1 MRRVVVTGL
10 GAVSP
15 CGADAG
21 STWDGVIAGRSG
33 VGPLTAFDA
42 SDWAVRIAAQ
52 ADDFDPGVVLD
63 RRQVRRHD
71 RFSQFA
77 MAACLE
83 AARHAGF
90 GDGFGHDER
99 LSERTGV
106 YLGSGIGGI
115 GEIETGS
122 VALQDRGPKGLSA
135 FFIPRSLGNLA
146 SGQVAIALQARGPSL
161 NVSTACATGNHS
173 IGEAA
178 RAIRAG
184 DADVILAGG
193 AEAPITP
200 VSLAGF
206 MVMRALSKHNE
217 DPGMASR
224 PFDAARDGFV
234 MGEGAGVVVLEEYEH
249 AKARGADILAELVG
263 YGLTTDAHHI
273 TAPAPGHAGAVRCMR
288 LALANGKVDPQ
299 EVDYINAH
307 GTSTPVND
315 PAEVAAIK
323 TVFGDHARSLMVSS
337 TKSVT
342 GHLLGAA
349 GGLEAV
355 LTVRAMREGLVPP
368 TATLRDP
375 DPACDLDHVPG
386 LAREARVRVAVSNAF
401 GFGGT
406 NAVLVFR
413 SLDA

>member
-15 CGADAG
+15 CGNDVG
-21 STWDGVIAGRSG
+21 STWDSVVAGRSG

-42 SDWAVRIAAQ
+42 ADWPVRIAAQ
-52 ADDFDPGVVLD
+52 ADAFDPSAVLD
-63 RRQVRRHD
+63 RRQLRRHD
-71 RFSQFA
+71 RFSQLG

-83 AARHAGF
+83 AVRDAGF
-90 GDGFGHDER
+90 PDGFGHDEA
-99 LSERTGV
+99 LSERAGV

-122 VALQDRGPKGLSA
+122 VALRKEGPRGLSA

-146 SGQVAIALQARGPSL
+146 SGQVAIALEARGPSL

-184 DADVILAGG
+184 DADVIVAGG

-206 MVMRALSKHNE
+206 MVMRALSKNND
-217 DPGMASR
+217 DPEAASR

-234 MGEGAGVVVLEEYEH
+234 MGEGAGVVVLEAYEH
-249 AKARGADILAELVG
+249 ARARGARILAELVG

-273 TAPAPGHAGAVRCMR
+273 TAPAPGHGGAARCMQM
-288 LALANGKVDPQ
+288 ALRSAGMAP
-299 EVDYINAH
+299 EAVDYINAH

-355 LTVRAMREGLVPP
+355 LTIRAMMESLVPP
-368 TATLRDP
+368 TATLQDP

-386 LAREARVRVAVSNAF
+386 SAREARVGVAVSNAF

-413 SLDA
+413 NPEA

>member
-15 CGADAG
+15 CGNDAG
-21 STWDGVIAGRSG
+21 SSWDNVVAGRSG

-42 SDWAVRIAAQ
+42 SGWAVRIAAQ
-52 ADDFDPGVVLD
+52 ADTFDPSIVLD

-77 MAACLE
+77 MAACVE
-83 AARHAGF
+83 AARDAGF
-90 GDGFGHDER
+90 PDGFGHDEA
-99 LSERTGV
+99 LSERAGV

-122 VALQDRGPKGLSA
+122 VALREEGTRGLSA

-146 SGQVAIALQARGPSL
+146 SGQVAIALKARGPSL
-161 NVSTACATGNHS
+161 NISTACATGNHS

-184 DADVILAGG
+184 DADIIIAGG

-206 MVMRALSKHNE
+206 MVMRALSKHND
-217 DPGMASR
+217 DPTMASR

-249 AKARGADILAELVG
+249 AKARGARILAELVG
-263 YGLTTDAHHI
+263 YALTTDAHHI
-273 TAPAPGHAGAVRCMR
+273 TAPAAGHAGAARCMR
-288 LALANGKVDPQ
+288 LALANAGMNPS

-323 TVFGDHARSLMVSS
+323 TVFGDHARDLMVSS

-342 GHLLGAA
+342 GHLLGAS

-355 LTVRAMREGLVPP
+355 LTVRAMVEGLVPP
-368 TATLRDP
+368 TATLRDA

-386 LAREARVRVAVSNAF
+386 AAREATIGAAVSNAF

-413 SLDA
+413 NHDA

>member
-15 CGADAG
+15 CGNDAG
-21 STWDGVIAGRSG
+21 SSWDSVVAGRSG

-42 SDWAVRIAAQ
+42 TGWAVRIAAQ
-52 ADDFDPGVVLD
+52 ADTFDPSLVLD
-63 RRQVRRHD
+63 RRQLRRHD

-83 AARHAGF
+83 AARDAGF
-90 GDGFGHDER
+90 PGGFGHDEA
-99 LSERTGV
+99 LSERAGI

-115 GEIETGS
+115 GEIERGS
-122 VALQDRGPKGLSA
+122 VALQEEGPRGLSA

-146 SGQVAIALQARGPSL
+146 SGQVAIALKARGPSL
-161 NVSTACATGNHS
+161 NISTACATGNHS

-184 DADVILAGG
+184 DADVIIAGG

-206 MVMRALSKHNE
+206 MVMRALSKHND
-217 DPGMASR
+217 DPALASR

-249 AKARGADILAELVG
+249 AKARGARILAELVG
-263 YGLTTDAHHI
+263 YALTTDAHHI
-273 TAPAPGHAGAVRCMR
+273 TAPAAGHAGAARCMR
-288 LALANGKVDPQ
+288 LALKNAGMNVD

-355 LTVRAMREGLVPP
+355 LTVRAMVEGQVPP

-386 LAREARVRVAVSNAF
+386 EARDATIRAAVSNAF

-413 SLDA
+413 NPDA